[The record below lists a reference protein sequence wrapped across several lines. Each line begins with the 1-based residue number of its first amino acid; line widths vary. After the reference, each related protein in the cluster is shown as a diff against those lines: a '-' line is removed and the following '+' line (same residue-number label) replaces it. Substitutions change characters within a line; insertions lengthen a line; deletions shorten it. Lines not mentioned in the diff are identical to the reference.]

1 MNRFLRRN
9 IFKLA
14 ILAGVMYVFC
24 KACRPARTGRPHID
38 ELVNLSRRELDE
50 VFLAGSTPTMREM
63 EGLVDGNVLS
73 GTLILNN
80 QWLKNF
86 LNLGWFIWRGKV
98 FESVSSSIRGRGIN
112 RFRIGPFKFLRF
124 HCDTMISRPL
134 VGSNDVFCLDYDQS
148 GNPWY
153 IRRIRDDIRKI
164 DEGLFL
170 GSANFMLLGK
180 HRFVVYFILESVR
193 A

>member
-1 MNRFLRRN
+1 VNRSLSKN

-14 ILAGVMYVFC
+14 ILAAMMYVIC

-38 ELVNLSRRELDE
+38 ELINLGRRELDE
-50 VFLAGSTPTMREM
+50 VFLAGRTPTMREM
-63 EGLVDGNVLS
+63 EGTVDGNVLS
-73 GTLILNN
+73 GMLILNN
-80 QWLKNF
+80 QWFKNF

-98 FESVSSSIRGRGIN
+98 FESVNSSRGRGIN
-112 RFRIGPFKFLRF
+112 RFKIGPFRFLRF

-134 VGSNDVFCLDYDQS
+134 AGPNDVFCLDYDLP

-153 IRRIRDDIRKI
+153 IRRIRDDIKKI

-170 GSANFMLLGK
+170 GSANLRLLGK
-180 HRFVVYFILESVR
+180 HRFVVYFILESAR
-193 A
+193 G